1 MIKDMNL
8 EIRFFALGVVML
20 TLGACSSENDEPQ
33 INPSKYITVTTEIS
47 GMSRVATDSDGN
59 QSFENGDVISVYA
72 WTGTNKEGEIVAP
85 AKDERV
91 VNNSHNT
98 LSGNS
103 WEAEP
108 QMLWRNMQEK
118 HYFIG
123 VYPAIEQG
131 KGLDDDLTKYAYT
144 LNPADEKASDLLV
157 AVQTDGI
164 LAGYGSVPLAFTHIM
179 AKVNVNLTYRN
190 QWGVDENDQN
200 KVPTV
205 SSVQLPQAL
214 NKATVNLLTK
224 EVTPDENSRVDQTLP
239 VVAENTKYSSL
250 VIPQSGV
257 NQVIVVINGKNY
269 VYTHSSDIKFE
280 SGKVSTINLTV
291 GRDEIKLSG
300 VTVTPWNEATDPIL
314 GEAKED

>member
-1 MIKDMNL
+1 MKKN
-8 EIRFFALGVVML
+8 FL
-20 TLGACSSENDEPQ
+20 TIAIIAATLAMSSCSNEDAPQ
-33 INPSKYITVTTEIS
+33 MDSKYITVTTEIS
-47 GMSRVATDSDGN
+47 GMSRVATDADGG
-59 QSFENGDVISVYA
+59 QSFEDGDVISVYA

-103 WEAEP
+103 WVAEP

-144 LNPADEKASDLLV
+144 LNPADEKTSDLLV

-164 LAGYGSVPLAFTHIM
+164 LAGYGSVPLAFTHTM
-179 AKVNVNLTYRN
+179 AKINVNLTYRN

-205 SSVQLPQAL
+205 TSVQLPQAI

-224 EVTPDENSRVDQTLP
+224 EVTPDEDSLTGLTLP
-239 VVAENTKYSSL
+239 VVSENTKYNSII
-250 VIPQSGV
+250 IPQWGV
-257 NQVIVVINGKNY
+257 KQVIIVIDGKNY

-280 SGKVSTINLTV
+280 SGKVTTINLIV
-291 GRDEIKLSG
+291 GRNEIKLSG
-300 VTVTPWNEATDPIL
+300 VTVTPWNVATDSIE
-314 GEAKED
+314 GEAKEY

>member
-1 MIKDMNL
+1 MKKNFLTIAIIAASL
-8 EIRFFALGVVML
+8 VM
-20 TLGACSSENDEPQ
+20 SSCNNDDTPQ
-33 INPSKYITVTTEIS
+33 MDSAKYITVTTEIS
-47 GMSRVATDSDGN
+47 GMSRVATGSDGN
-59 QSFENGDVISVYA
+59 QSFEDDDVISVYA
-72 WTGTNKEGEIVAP
+72 WTGTNEEGEIVAP

-103 WEAEP
+103 WKAEP
-108 QMLWRNMQEK
+108 PMLWRNMQEE

-144 LNPADEKASDLLV
+144 LDPAGEEAIDLLV

-164 LAGYGSVPLAFTHIM
+164 LAGSAPVRLEFTHTM

-190 QWGVDENDQN
+190 QWGVDENGQN

-205 SSVQLPQAL
+205 TSVQLAHAA

-224 EVTPDENSRVDQTLP
+224 EVTPDESRDNQTLP
-239 VVAENTKYSSL
+239 VVTDNTKYSSL

-257 NQVIVVINGKNY
+257 NQVTIVIDGKNY
-269 VYTHSSDIKFE
+269 VYTHSTDIRFE
-280 SGKVSTINLTV
+280 SGKVTTINLIV

-300 VTVTPWNEATDPIL
+300 VTVIPWNVATDSIE
-314 GEAKED
+314 GEAKEV

>member
-1 MIKDMNL
+1 MKKN
-8 EIRFFALGVVML
+8 FL
-20 TLGACSSENDEPQ
+20 TIAIIAATFSMSSCSNEDAPLMD
-33 INPSKYITVTTEIS
+33 SKYITVTTEI
-47 GMSRVATDSDGN
+47 GAMTRVTTDSDGN

-72 WTGTNKEGEIVAP
+72 WIGTNREGEIVAP

-108 QMLWRNMQEK
+108 QMLWRDMREK

-144 LNPADEKASDLLV
+144 LNPADEKTSDLLV

-179 AKVNVNLTYRN
+179 AKINVNLTYRN
-190 QWGVDENDQN
+190 QWGVDENGQN

-205 SSVQLPQAL
+205 SSVQLAPAANQ
-214 NKATVNLLTK
+214 ATVNLLTK
-224 EVTPDENSRVDQTLP
+224 NVTPAESRDNQTIP
-239 VVAENTKYSSL
+239 VVTENTKYSSL

-257 NQVIVVINGKNY
+257 NQVTIVIDGKNY
-269 VYTHSSDIKFE
+269 VYTHSTDIKFE
-280 SGKVSTINLTV
+280 SGKVTTINLIV

-300 VTVTPWNEATDPIL
+300 VTVTPWNEATDSIE
-314 GEAKED
+314 GEAEED

>member
-1 MIKDMNL
+1 MKKNFLTIA
-8 EIRFFALGVVML
+8 IIAATL
-20 TLGACSSENDEPQ
+20 TLSSCSNDDAPQ
-33 INPSKYITVTTEIS
+33 MESAKYITVTTEIS

-59 QSFENGDVISVYA
+59 QSFEDGDVISVYA
-72 WTGTNKEGEIVAP
+72 WTGTAPDGEIVAP

-98 LSGNS
+98 LSGSS
-103 WEAEP
+103 WIAEP

-164 LAGYGSVPLAFTHIM
+164 LASYGAVPLAFTHTM

-190 QWGVDENDQN
+190 QWGVDENGQN

-205 SSVQLPQAL
+205 TSVQLANAA

-224 EVTPDENSRVDQTLP
+224 NVTPDEDSRDVQTLP
-239 VVAENTKYSSL
+239 VVAENTRYSSL
-250 VIPQSGV
+250 VIPQSKV
-257 NQVIVVINGKNY
+257 TKITIVIDGKNY
-269 VYTHSSDIKFE
+269 VYTHSSDMKFE
-280 SGKVSTINLTV
+280 SGKVTTINLIV

-300 VTVTPWNEATDPIL
+300 VTVTPWNEATDSIE
-314 GEAKED
+314 GEAKEY

>member
-1 MIKDMNL
+1 MKKIFL
-8 EIRFFALGVVML
+8 TIAIIAATL
-20 TLGACSSENDEPQ
+20 TLSSCSNDDAPQ
-33 INPSKYITVTTEIS
+33 MESAKYITVTTEIS

-59 QSFENGDVISVYA
+59 QSFEDGDVISVYA
-72 WTGTNKEGEIVAP
+72 WTGTAPDGEIVAP

-98 LSGNS
+98 LSGSS
-103 WEAEP
+103 WIAEP

-131 KGLDDDLTKYAYT
+131 KGIDDDLTKYAYT

-164 LAGYGSVPLAFTHIM
+164 LASYGAVPLAFTHTM

-190 QWGVDENDQN
+190 QWGVDENGQN

-205 SSVQLPQAL
+205 TSVQLANAA

-224 EVTPDENSRVDQTLP
+224 NVTPDEDSRDVQTLP
-239 VVAENTKYSSL
+239 VVAENTRYSSL
-250 VIPQSGV
+250 VIPQSKV
-257 NQVIVVINGKNY
+257 TKITIVIDGKNY
-269 VYTHSSDIKFE
+269 VYTHSSDMKFE
-280 SGKVSTINLTV
+280 SGKVTTINLIV

-300 VTVTPWNEATDPIL
+300 VTVTPWNEATDSIE
-314 GEAKED
+314 GEAKEY

>member
-1 MIKDMNL
+1 MKKKFLTIA
-8 EIRFFALGVVML
+8 IIAASFAMSS
-20 TLGACSSENDEPQ
+20 CSNDDAPQ
-33 INPSKYITVTTEIS
+33 MESAKYITVTTEIS
-47 GMSRVATDSDGN
+47 GMSRVTTDSDGN

-108 QMLWRNMQEK
+108 NMLWRNMQEK

-144 LNPADEKASDLLV
+144 LNPADEEASDLLV

-164 LAGYGSVPLAFTHIM
+164 LAGYGSVPLAFTHTM

-190 QWGVDENDQN
+190 QWGVDENGQN

-205 SSVQLPQAL
+205 SSVQLANAANQ
-214 NKATVNLLTK
+214 ATVNLLTK
-224 EVTPDENSRVDQTLP
+224 DVIPAESRNNQAIP
-239 VVAENTKYSSL
+239 VVTENTQYSSI

-257 NQVIVVINGKNY
+257 NQVTIVIDGKNY
-269 VYTHSSDIKFE
+269 VYTHSTDIKFE
-280 SGKVSTINLTV
+280 SGKVTTINLIV

-300 VTVTPWNEATDPIL
+300 VTVTPWNEATDSIE
-314 GEAKED
+314 GEAEED

>member
-1 MIKDMNL
+1 MKKIFL
-8 EIRFFALGVVML
+8 TIAIIAATL
-20 TLGACSSENDEPQ
+20 TLSSCSNDDAPQ
-33 INPSKYITVTTEIS
+33 MESAKYITVTTEIS

-59 QSFENGDVISVYA
+59 QSFEDGDVISVYA
-72 WTGTNKEGEIVAP
+72 WTGTAPDGEIVAP

-98 LSGNS
+98 LSGSS
-103 WEAEP
+103 WIAEP

-131 KGLDDDLTKYAYT
+131 KGIDDDLTKYAYT

-164 LAGYGSVPLAFTHIM
+164 LAGYGAVPLAFTHTM

-190 QWGVDENDQN
+190 QWGVDENGQN

-205 SSVQLPQAL
+205 TSVQLANAA

-224 EVTPDENSRVDQTLP
+224 NVTPDEDSRDVQTLP
-239 VVAENTKYSSL
+239 VVAENTRYSSL
-250 VIPQSGV
+250 VIPQSKV
-257 NQVIVVINGKNY
+257 TKITIVIDGKNY
-269 VYTHSSDIKFE
+269 VYTHSSDMKFE
-280 SGKVSTINLTV
+280 SGKVTTINLIV

-300 VTVTPWNEATDPIL
+300 VTVIPWNEATDSIE
-314 GEAKED
+314 GEAKEY

>member
-1 MIKDMNL
+1 MKKIFL
-8 EIRFFALGVVML
+8 TIAIIAATL
-20 TLGACSSENDEPQ
+20 TLSSCSNDDAPQ
-33 INPSKYITVTTEIS
+33 MESAKYITVTTEIS

-59 QSFENGDVISVYA
+59 QSFEDGDVISVYA
-72 WTGTNKEGEIVAP
+72 WTGTAPDGEIVAP

-98 LSGNS
+98 LSGSS
-103 WEAEP
+103 WIAEP

-131 KGLDDDLTKYAYT
+131 KGIDDDLTKYAYT

-164 LAGYGSVPLAFTHIM
+164 LASYGAVPLAFTHTM

-190 QWGVDENDQN
+190 QWGVDENGQN

-205 SSVQLPQAL
+205 TSVQLANAA

-224 EVTPDENSRVDQTLP
+224 NVTPDEDSRDVQTLP
-239 VVAENTKYSSL
+239 VVAENTRYSSL
-250 VIPQSGV
+250 VIPQSKV
-257 NQVIVVINGKNY
+257 TKITIVIDGKNY
-269 VYTHSSDIKFE
+269 VYTHSSDMKFE
-280 SGKVSTINLTV
+280 SGKVTTINLIV

-300 VTVTPWNEATDPIL
+300 VTVIPWNEATDSIE
-314 GEAKED
+314 GEAKEY